1 MKVEYQTYKG
11 FGITL
16 IGNVYRA
23 NTYANPSFQSKNL
36 SKIKKAINQYLR
48 DENYKDYNE
57 TYIYIIK

>member
-16 IGNVYRA
+16 IANVYRA
-23 NTYANPSFQSKNL
+23 NAYANPSFQSKNL

-48 DENYKDYNE
+48 DEKYTGYNE
-57 TYIYIIK
+57 IYHIK